1 MTSGVSAPEP
11 WRGVAARPTGVYDLV
26 VAWWRASIPPGPV
39 LAVLLVAIGCGVAT
53 GCGDAKQHEARPM
66 PSAPAAPGVSRGRPA
81 ASTSAPAA
89 STAGPSASTADR
101 GATAVPA
108 PSVDAAPTAPRS
120 PGDDGF
126 GLLDLGPAGEAW
138 VGMIA
143 RAPAGATV
151 SGDGSGGALVFLGPG
166 RTVVLSA
173 SSGAIADHRLGAT
186 TASRVIEGTIA
197 FSTDTPQEIAYE
209 QRGTDRD
216 GQPLR
221 TWGFAT
227 TVQLGRAKVV
237 CAHATARDE
246 RELAAARAV
255 CSSLARR

>member
-1 MTSGVSAPEP
+1 MTSGASAPEP

-26 VAWWRASIPPGPV
+26 VAWWRASIPPAPALTV
-39 LAVLLVAIGCGVAT
+39 SLLVATA
-53 GCGDAKQHEARPM
+53 CGDAKPHP
-66 PSAPAAPGVSRGRPA
+66 APGAR
-81 ASTSAPAA
+81 A
-89 STAGPSASTADR
+89 STAVPAAGPTAPTAASAADR
-101 GATAVPA
+101 GATAASAPPSVGAA
-108 PSVDAAPTAPRS
+108 PSAARNV
-120 PGDDGF
+120 GEDGLA
-126 GLLDLGPAGEAW
+126 LLELEPAGEAW
-138 VGMIA
+138 VGVTA

-166 RTVVLSA
+166 RPVVLSA
-173 SSGAIADHRLGAT
+173 TSGAIADHRVGAT
-186 TASRVIEGTIA
+186 AASGAIEGTIV

-216 GQPLR
+216 GRPLR

-246 RELAAARAV
+246 RELAAARGV